1 MVVQISTPVLNE
13 VDVENLVGRV
23 FLKSIDLLGGITK
36 LAEYRTLTWL
46 PSLARA
52 AYVIVLKEEYLRTEE
67 EIAGQVG
74 LTRNTVRSIVR
85 SDPQL
90 ALYKIEHIDEL
101 TAEAKRE
108 LHVHVAGGIAKLA
121 YKLVKEGEESQLL
134 MELARSAGMEAV
146 KVCDAPWAYIVLKR
160 SKGIRYPLRSA
171 DLLLPALE
179 GVKIKGYEASEVLS
193 QLQYPIKTPAQLLHE
208 IKEFLD
214 MHAAS

>member
-1 MVVQISTPVLNE
+1 MVVQISAPVLDE
-13 VDVENLVGRV
+13 LELEHLVGRV
-23 FLKSIDLLGGITK
+23 FLKSIDLLGGLTQ

-52 AYVIVLKEEYLRTEE
+52 AYVIVLREEYLRTED
-67 EIAGQVG
+67 EIAQRVG
-74 LTRNTVRSIVR
+74 LTRNTIRSIVR

-121 YKLVKEGEESQLL
+121 YKMVKAGEESQLL
-134 MELARSAGMEAV
+134 MELARAAGMEVA

-160 SKGIRYPLRSA
+160 TKGIHYPIAEAQILE
-171 DLLLPALE
+171 PALR
-179 GVKIKGYEASEVLS
+179 GVQIKGIAAEKILP
-193 QLQYPIKTPAQLLHE
+193 QLQYPIKSPAQLLHE

-214 MHAAS
+214 MTAQ